1 MSVPATKRHN
11 RLCLRF
17 SSVLSFSTA
26 LALCSLI
33 FPDHQAY
40 AQNLDYGT
48 FEKLFNEPITSSA
61 TGKPQRASE
70 LPTDIQVVTAEQIRT
85 SGAQTLPEVLRMVP
99 GVDVRRYS
107 VLSANVSIRGND
119 AAGGSRTL
127 VLIDGRQVYLDG
139 YNYTDW
145 GALPVSIRDIRQ
157 IEVIKGPNSAVYG
170 FNASGGVINIVTR
183 DPQHENK
190 SYVHVEG
197 GSLNGFAGELV
208 ASHKF
213 SDAFAAKLSLNG
225 LRSDEYDRRS
235 GRNVPAQTSNINAA
249 LEFRGQIS
257 PRIEWG
263 LTGTIDQE
271 RSPFWLDIGTYFTSR
286 PLAKSLEGRLAADT
300 DWGLIE
306 FRAYQNSFIN
316 EATDDIAAFGTIIPI
331 RFGYDLE
338 TTVSQLSDTIA
349 INSKNDLRLGVEYRY
364 SSLSGTQA
372 GTKIGSESDMLASG
386 SAVWDYRILPELTLT
401 NAVRVDSFLVSSVKS
416 PIMVNAPTAP
426 ARYYVEP
433 SFNSRIRY
441 DAGDLG
447 TFGLNA
453 ARGIQ
458 LPALFDFAP
467 TTMLGPVTIINN
479 PSLAPSTTINIGFN
493 YSHGIKPLDGSLSIA
508 LFAQRTSEMLGTPFA
523 SNYSYVP
530 PASLTMFPQN
540 YNRVDDAGGEIR
552 LEGKTDFNLHWDL
565 SYAMASVRD
574 PNKSSAINF
583 QRQTPVNTVIGG
595 FEYVLGQVEFSAH
608 ARWQSHYQDVA
619 ADFSTFQ
626 LKDIKVKDFVT
637 LNARVGWK
645 IDEHF
650 RLSLSGQQLGDAR
663 LKETSGL
670 RIDRRIIAGL
680 TAGF

>member
-1 MSVPATKRHN
+1 MLLRVIQRHN
-11 RLCLRF
+11 RQCLRF
-17 SSVLSFSTA
+17 SSVLSLGTT
-26 LALCSLI
+26 LAVGLLI
-33 FPDHQAY
+33 FPDRYAF
-40 AQNLDYGT
+40 AQNIDYST

-70 LPTDIQVVTAEQIRT
+70 LPTDIQLVTAEQIRT

-107 VLSANVSIRGND
+107 VMDANVSIRGND

-157 IEVIKGPNSAVYG
+157 IEVIRGPNSAVYG

-190 SYVHVEG
+190 NYIHVEG
-197 GSLNGFAGELV
+197 GSLNGFGGELV

-225 LRSDEYDRRS
+225 MRSDEYDRGSR
-235 GRNVPAQTSNINAA
+235 RDVPAQTSNINAA
-249 LEFRGQIS
+249 LELRGQIS
-257 PRIEWG
+257 PRVEWG

-271 RSPFWLDIGTYFTSR
+271 RYPFWVDFGSYFKSR
-286 PLAKSLEGRLAADT
+286 PLSKSLEGRLAADT
-300 DWGLIE
+300 DWGLVE
-306 FRAYQNSFIN
+306 FRAYQNSFTN
-316 EATDDIAAFGTIIPI
+316 KTTDNIAAFGTVIPI
-331 RFGYDLE
+331 DFEYNLE
-338 TTVSQLSDTIA
+338 TTVTQLSDTIS
-349 INSKNDLRLGVEYRY
+349 INNQNDLRLGLEYRY
-364 SSLSGTQA
+364 SSLSSLEKGA
-372 GTKIGSESDMLASG
+372 KIGRESDMLAAG
-386 SAVWDYRILPELTLT
+386 SAVWDYRILPKLTLT
-401 NAVRVDSFLVSSVKS
+401 NAVRVDSLLVPSVRS
-416 PIMVNAPTAP
+416 PILADAPTAA
-426 ARYYVEP
+426 ARHYIEP

-467 TTMLGPVTIINN
+467 STMLGPVAVINN
-479 PSLAPSTTINIGFN
+479 PSLAPSTTINVGFN
-493 YSHGIKPLDGSLSIA
+493 YSHSIKPLNGSLSVA

-523 SNYSYVP
+523 SNYTFAP
-530 PASLTMFPQN
+530 PSSITMFPKN

-552 LEGKTDFNLHWDL
+552 LEAKTDFNFHWDL

-574 PNKSSAINF
+574 SDKSSMINF

-595 FEYVLGQVEFSAH
+595 FEYMLGPVEFSAH
-608 ARWQSHYQDVA
+608 ARWQSH
-619 ADFSTFQ
+619 
-626 LKDIKVKDFVT
+626 
-637 LNARVGWK
+637 
-645 IDEHF
+645 
-650 RLSLSGQQLGDAR
+650 
-663 LKETSGL
+663 
-670 RIDRRIIAGL
+670 
-680 TAGF
+680 

>member
-1 MSVPATKRHN
+1 MLLLAIKRHT
-11 RLCLRF
+11 RPCLRF
-17 SSVLSFSTA
+17 SSILSLSTT
-26 LALCSLI
+26 LAVSLLI
-33 FPDHQAY
+33 FPGRSAH
-40 AQNLDYGT
+40 AQNLDYST

-61 TGKPQRASE
+61 TGKPQRANE

-85 SGAQTLPEVLRMVP
+85 SGAQSLPEVLRMVP

-107 VLSANVSIRGND
+107 ILGANVSIRGND

-157 IEVIKGPNSAVYG
+157 IEVIRGPNSAVYG

-183 DPQHENK
+183 DPQHENR

-197 GSLNGFAGELV
+197 GSLNGFGGELV

-213 SDAFAAKLSLNG
+213 SDVFAAKLSLNG
-225 LRSDEYDRRS
+225 LRSDEYERGNRRD
-235 GRNVPAQTSNINAA
+235 VPTQTSNINAA
-249 LEFRGQIS
+249 LELRGQIS
-257 PRIEWG
+257 PRVEWG

-271 RSPFWLDIGTYFTSR
+271 RSPFWLDIGSYFASR
-286 PLAKSLEGRLAADT
+286 PLSKSIEGRLAADT
-300 DWGLIE
+300 DWGLFE
-306 FRAYQNSFIN
+306 FRAYQNSF
-316 EATDDIAAFGTIIPI
+316 TDKTTDNIPAFGTVFPI
-331 RFGYDLE
+331 DFGYDLE
-338 TTVSQLSDTIA
+338 TTVAQLSDTIS
-349 INSKNDLRLGVEYRY
+349 INNQNDLRLGVEYRY
-364 SSLSGTQA
+364 STLSGAQA
-372 GTKIGSESDMLASG
+372 GTKVGNEYDMLAAG
-386 SAVWDYRILPELTLT
+386 SAVWDYRILPKLTLT
-401 NAVRVDSFLVSSVKS
+401 NAIRVDSLLVPSVKS
-416 PIMVNAPTAP
+416 PSLAEAQASA
-426 ARYYVEP
+426 ARHYIEP

-467 TTMLGPVTIINN
+467 TTMLGPVAVINN
-479 PSLAPSTTINIGFN
+479 PSLAPSTTINVGLN
-493 YSHGIKPLDGSLSIA
+493 YSHIIKPLNGTLSVA
-508 LFAQRTSEMLGTPFA
+508 LFVQRTSDMLGTPFA
-523 SNYSYVP
+523 SNYSFTP
-530 PASLTMFPQN
+530 PASLTMFPKN

-565 SYAMASVRD
+565 SYAMAAVRD
-574 PNKSSAINF
+574 PDKSSMINF
-583 QRQTPVNTVIGG
+583 QRQTPVNTIIGG
-595 FEYVLGQVEFSAH
+595 FEYMLGPVEFSAH
-608 ARWQSHYQDVA
+608 ARWQSHYQDIA
-619 ADFSTFQ
+619 ADFSTLQ
-626 LKDIKVKDFVT
+626 LRNVKIKDFVT

-645 IDEHF
+645 IDKHF
-650 RLSLSGQQLGDAR
+650 ALSLSGQQLGDSR
-663 LKETSGL
+663 LRETSGL